1 MNRRVQMTKELI
13 RKSLFELLE
22 EKQINKI
29 TISELCKKA
38 DINRSTFYKYY
49 GSQYDVLEDMEKEA
63 IVKIN
68 DLLMNT
74 PNDNSLILLL
84 EFLKR
89 HQDEIRIFFECNLD
103 GELVKR
109 ILSLQSIL
117 SRIQE
122 ICPKDNYKYIEN
134 YILFGSIATIKDWL
148 DNGCQESTEFI
159 SLAITKIIYK
169 LIQ

>member
-1 MNRRVQMTKELI
+1 MNRRVQMTKQLI
-13 RKSLFELLE
+13 RRSLFELLE
-22 EKQINKI
+22 QKPINKI

-38 DINRSTFYKYY
+38 DLNRSTFYKYY

-63 IVKIN
+63 IDKIN
-68 DLLMNT
+68 SLLAHEPDTN
-74 PNDNSLILLL
+74 NLILLL

-89 HQDEIRIFFECNLD
+89 HKNEIKIFFAGDLD
-103 GELVKR
+103 GEIVKR

-134 YILFGSIATIKDWL
+134 YILFGSIATIRDWL
-148 DNGCQESTEFI
+148 DNGCQESSESI
-159 SLAITKIIYK
+159 SLAITKIVNK
-169 LIQ
+169 LIN